1 MYRNIDLH
9 VHTTHSDGRNNPESV
24 IKKAIDLGLTNLGI
38 ADHFGGLESYAIVSL
53 QALERY
59 IAELTHLKDQYSS
72 QIYIWRGLETSVL
85 DSLPFDYLNSLDFLL
100 FEDIEAD
107 PRLNHFMNN
116 VHPKLKIPVGI
127 AHPQIIFLEKTAGII
142 EKNDIFI
149 ELNTHYPDRYRSKW
163 ASIIWNKLAA
173 KEIMISIASDAHDV
187 NRVGDTTDAANYVT
201 ENNLSDK
208 LWLPKLTN

>member
-9 VHTTHSDGRNNPESV
+9 VHTTHSDGRNNPEFV
-24 IKKAIDLGLTNLGI
+24 IKKAIDMGLTNLGI
-38 ADHFGGLESYAIVSL
+38 ADHFGGLEAYAIVSL
-53 QALERY
+53 QSLERY
-59 IAELTHLKDQYSS
+59 IAELTQLKEQYSS
-72 QIYIWRGLETSVL
+72 QIYIWIGVETAVL
-85 DSLPFDYLNSLDFLL
+85 DSLPFDYLNRLDFML

-107 PRLNHFMNN
+107 PRLSHFINH
-116 VHPKLKIPVGI
+116 VQPKLNIPIGI
-127 AHPQIIFLEKTAGII
+127 AHPQIIFLEKTASII

-163 ASIIWNKLAA
+163 AGIVWNKLAA

-187 NRVGDTTDAANYVT
+187 KRVGDTSDAVNYVT

-208 LWLPKLTN
+208 LWLPKLKN